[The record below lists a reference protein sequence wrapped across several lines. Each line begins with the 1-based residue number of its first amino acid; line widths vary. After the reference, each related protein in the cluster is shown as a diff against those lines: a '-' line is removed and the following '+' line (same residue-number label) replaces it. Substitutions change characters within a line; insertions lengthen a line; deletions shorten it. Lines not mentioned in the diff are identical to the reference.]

1 MKKLLVLIPIIVFA
15 VAVLFINYHPEAKQI
30 TIVKKEFPKY
40 KAVVQVYK
48 NGKLIAETHNLL
60 TNIGKEFIE
69 DQLTNPSTNT
79 TKYISL
85 STGATDCSESAT
97 VLANEITTA
106 GLARAEGTVTDTGT
120 GNFTVEKTFIATGSV
135 SDVQVAGLHWYS
147 SGDDNLFA
155 CANFTSVNLEANDEL
170 TIRWIVTI
178 S

>member
-1 MKKLLVLIPIIVFA
+1 MKQLLVLIPIVFA
-15 VAVLFINYHPEAKQI
+15 VAVLFINYHPETNQI

-40 KAVVQVYK
+40 KAVVRVYK
-48 NGKLIAETHNLL
+48 NGELIAETHNLL

-69 DQLTNPSTNT
+69 DKLTNPSNTNV

-85 STGATDCSESAT
+85 SNVATDCSESAT

-106 GLARAEGTVTDTGT
+106 GLARAEGTITDTGT

-135 SDVQVAGLHWYS
+135 SNVQVAGLHWYS

>member
-1 MKKLLVLIPIIVFA
+1 MKKLFVLIPIVFV
-15 VAVLFINYHPEAKQI
+15 VATLFITYHPEANQT
-30 TIVKKEFPKY
+30 TIIKKEFPKY
-40 KAVVQVYK
+40 KAIVQVYK

-106 GLARAEGTVTDTGT
+106 GLARAEGTVTDSGT

-155 CANFTSVNLEANDEL
+155 CANFTAVNLEANDEL
-170 TIRWIVTI
+170 TIKWTVSI